1 MQGTNLMDTSASNR
15 RLRVLL
21 TAIGNSTLI
30 PQPEFQRRLV
40 WINKDK
46 VEFIRTVL
54 EGYPFPEIY
63 IAAGKVDTKTGEG
76 AEMLVDGQQRI
87 TTLYQY
93 FKGSADLRLPADLPR
108 YDDLGEEEQVKFL
121 EYKVVVRDLGNMSIE
136 QIKQVFQRIN
146 STSYGLNAMEIHNA
160 RYGGEF
166 KKLAEAISQLDF
178 FDEYRIFTSTDVKR
192 MNDTMYCASLLA
204 TVMSTY
210 FNRDSEVENFLAIYN
225 ESFPEKGEILDQV
238 VVVLNFI
245 SRLNF
250 PPKARIY
257 KKADF
262 FTLFVELYKLLIS
275 AKVDLRVP
283 AVRHGLENFFSMVDE
298 VAAGEV
304 NTGADAERYYKA
316 ALQASNDRGS
326 RIARGEIINKIIRDT
341 I

>member
-1 MQGTNLMDTSASNR
+1 MDTSASNR

-21 TAIGNSTLI
+21 TAIGNGTLV
-30 PQPEFQRRLV
+30 PQPDFQRRLV

-46 VEFIRTVL
+46 VEFIRTIL

-76 AEMLVDGQQRI
+76 AEVLVDGQQRI

-93 FKGSADLRLPADLPR
+93 FKGSPDLRLPADLPP
-108 YDDLGEEEQVKFL
+108 YDKLAEGIQIEFL
-121 EYKVVVRDLGNMSIE
+121 EYKVVVRDLGNMPID

-166 KKLAEAISQLDF
+166 KALAEQISLVDF
-178 FDEYRIFTSTDVKR
+178 FENHRIFTSTDIKR
-192 MNDTMYCASLLA
+192 MNDVMYCSGLVA
-204 TVMSTY
+204 TIMSTY
-210 FNRDSEVENFLAIYN
+210 FNRDGEIESYLERFN
-225 ESFPEKGEILDQV
+225 EIFPERGMVFDQV
-238 VVVLNFI
+238 MVVLTFI

-250 PPKARIY
+250 PPKSRIY

-262 FTLFVELYKLLIS
+262 FTLFVETHNLIVKS
-275 AKVDLRVP
+275 GVDLSVPQVRKELDLFFARVDLVSSGS
-283 AVRHGLENFFSMVDE
+283 AEDDE
-298 VAAGEV
+298 
-304 NTGADAERYYKA
+304 DAERYYKA
-316 ALQASNDRGS
+316 ALQASNDRGN
-326 RIARGEIINKIIRDT
+326 RIVRGELINKILRQT

>member
-1 MQGTNLMDTSASNR
+1 MDTSASNR

-21 TAIGNSTLI
+21 TAIGNTTLI

-93 FKGSADLRLPADLPR
+93 FKGSADLRLPKDLPS
-108 YDDLGEEEQVKFL
+108 YDKLSEEDQVRFL
-121 EYKVVVRDLGNMSIE
+121 EYKVVVRDLGNMAID

-166 KKLAEAISQLDF
+166 KKFAERISQLDF
-178 FDEYRIFTSTDVKR
+178 FDDYRIFTSTDVKR
-192 MNDTMYCASLLA
+192 MNDVMYCASLIA
-204 TVMSTY
+204 TVLSTY
-210 FNRDSEVENFLAIYN
+210 FNRDSEVEIFLEKFN
-225 ESFPEKGEILDQV
+225 EEFDSQEILLQHV
-238 VVVLNFI
+238 ETVLTFI

-250 PPKARIY
+250 PPKSRIY

-262 FTLFVELYKLLIS
+262 FTMFVELYKLLVV
-275 AKVDLRVP
+275 ATVDLNIPR
-283 AVRHGLENFFSMVDE
+283 VRHELETFFCSVDIVGSGLDTGSVD
-298 VAAGEV
+298 V
-304 NTGADAERYYKA
+304 ERYYKA
-316 ALQASNDRGS
+316 ALQASNDRGN
-326 RIARGEIINKIIRDT
+326 RIARGEIINKTLRST

>member
-1 MQGTNLMDTSASNR
+1 MDTSASNR

-21 TAIGNSTLI
+21 TAIGNTTLI

-93 FKGSADLRLPADLPR
+93 FKGATDLRLPKDLPS
-108 YDDLGEEEQVKFL
+108 YEKLTQEDQVKFL

-136 QIKQVFQRIN
+136 EIKRVFQRIN

-166 KKLAEAISQLDF
+166 KKFAEKVSQLDF
-178 FDEYRIFTSTDVKR
+178 FENYRIFTSTDVKR
-192 MNDTMYCASLLA
+192 MNDVMYCASLVA
-204 TVMSTY
+204 TIMTTY
-210 FNRDSEVENFLAIYN
+210 FNRDNEVEVFLEKFN
-225 ESFPEKGEILDQV
+225 EEFDTKDILLTNIEK
-238 VVVLNFI
+238 VLTFI

-250 PPKARIY
+250 PPKSRIY

-262 FTLFVELYKLLIS
+262 FSLFVESYKLLVTAS
-275 AKVDLRVP
+275 VDFDIPR
-283 AVRHGLENFFSMVDE
+283 ARHELESFFDSVDIIGTGLD
-298 VAAGEV
+298 
-304 NTGADAERYYKA
+304 TGSVDAERYYKA
-316 ALQASNDRGS
+316 ALQASNDRGN
-326 RIARGEIINKIIRDT
+326 RIARGEIINKVLRST